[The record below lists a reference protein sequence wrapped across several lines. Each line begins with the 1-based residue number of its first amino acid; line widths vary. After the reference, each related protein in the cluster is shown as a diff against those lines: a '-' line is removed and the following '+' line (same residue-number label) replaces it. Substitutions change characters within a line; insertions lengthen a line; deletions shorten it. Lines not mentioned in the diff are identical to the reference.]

1 MSSYIN
7 PIPYIDM
14 GKEFEIRLSLH
25 FEELLDVD
33 KAKDI
38 AADYILGLSK
48 EDLKK
53 VLSCKTYPVYPDSK
67 FNEPK

>member
-1 MSSYIN
+1 MGKYIN

-14 GKEFEIRLSLH
+14 AKEFEIRLGLH
-25 FEELLDVD
+25 FEEPLDVAR
-33 KAKDI
+33 AKDI

-53 VLSCKTYPVYPDSK
+53 TLSCKAYPIYPDSN
-67 FNEPK
+67 FNEPI